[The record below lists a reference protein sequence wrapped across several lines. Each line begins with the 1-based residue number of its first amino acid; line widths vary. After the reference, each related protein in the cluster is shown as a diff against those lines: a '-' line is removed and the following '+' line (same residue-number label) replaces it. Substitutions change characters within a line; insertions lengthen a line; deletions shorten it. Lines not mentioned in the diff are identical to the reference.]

1 MLFSTVELLTLMLSV
16 PTQQISQISGIIA
29 RPKGQTAFPD
39 RFALSPFYRVSVY
52 RNDES

>member
-1 MLFSTVELLTLMLSV
+1 MGETQPRPIELSAPNLAYLAYNRS
-16 PTQQISQISGIIA
+16 A
-29 RPKGQTAFPD
+29 ERPTAFPD